1 MKKNIKLFRDL
12 QFHHY
17 GIAVRSFKEALKF
30 YKNLDFKLSKKIIDK
45 VQNVEIILCTSKNYP
60 AVELIKPINKKSPI
74 SKMVEDKETSI
85 YHVCY
90 EAKKK
95 NFDIKKFLRNFDYVC
110 ISKPKPDK
118 LFQKRYTGFY
128 FIRNIGLI
136 EILYN

>member
-1 MKKNIKLFRDL
+1 M

-74 SKMVEDKETSI
+74 SKMVEDNETSI

-95 NFDIKKFLRNFDYVC
+95 ILILKNFL
-110 ISKPKPDK
+110 
-118 LFQKRYTGFY
+118 
-128 FIRNIGLI
+128 
-136 EILYN
+136 EILIMFV